1 MLSIAP
7 SGTGPTPST
16 HGTGSA
22 SQQPPLRHGSAGT
35 PVGGR
40 SRAPEAAPAAG
51 RESDSGRP
59 DANRGTG
66 LNPAT
71 AGGLVLWAKSVRNP
85 VEGRVDVQ
93 LSAANALGLRFPSPD
108 FVTSAAALF
117 ERAQPWAHGRDR
129 LAVEPES
136 GQFSGSRLAPAWSA
150 SAERIPFARKR
161 HSSGQSTA
169 PDST

>member
-1 MLSIAP
+1 MLGIAP

-22 SQQPPLRHGSAGT
+22 SQQPPLWHGSAGT

-51 RESDSGRP
+51 RECDSGRP

-71 AGGLVLWAKSVRNP
+71 AGGLVICAENVRDP
-85 VEGRVDVQ
+85 LQSGIAVSGR
-93 LSAANALGLRFPSPD
+93 
-108 FVTSAAALF
+108 
-117 ERAQPWAHGRDR
+117 W
-129 LAVEPES
+129 
-136 GQFSGSRLAPAWSA
+136 
-150 SAERIPFARKR
+150 
-161 HSSGQSTA
+161 
-169 PDST
+169 